1 MRIQPWVIV
10 EPPNE
15 RGLRAI
21 TIHEKTVGYAWSL
34 RGLRKI
40 LRRLG
45 YSEEMDLEDQASV
58 YWRGGDSSTWPDRAW
73 KRRTTITLMMVGL
86 LGCMA
91 LLVNVGLPDAFR
103 ALTFAQRITG
113 CLFILSGVV
122 QGMAA
127 LAVLDYWG
135 IRHLKFSGALVL
147 LGVIIA
153 FTTNGFF
160 LFMWSQEREYTRYV
174 VAFLLLGVWSLWA
187 LCLVI
192 REKMWTSIPHPKR
205 FAAGVF
211 ATALVATANFAYS
224 AMYQP
229 SSVPTLLEMEV
240 KFGKSQRDPNAPFVH
255 LPVKFHVK
263 NVGAV
268 GVYFIGTDYEVLG
281 RSADYSSTTAKKM
294 KDWKEAAEAGEDY
307 DIYAPHPKYV
317 TIKTGQ
323 IWGPGYWID
332 AGEQAN
338 WEYMVELPKYAS
350 YDAIEATMS
359 VDLMRRDRGRIDI
372 DEFSTPH
379 FSWDKED
386 RYYCATKDCGE
397 YILYRG
403 QVQHNNNVINVT
415 RKPRYV
421 AATWSWDSTDY
432 FISSY
437 NFGRRE
443 DFDEGETSRES
454 DRYGLISLSANA
466 VVPVAALLK
475 I

>member
-21 TIHEKTVGYAWSL
+21 TINEKTVGYAWSL
-34 RGLRKI
+34 RQLRKI
-40 LRRLG
+40 LKRLG
-45 YSEEMDLEDQASV
+45 YPEEMDLDDQVSV
-58 YWRGGDSSTWPDRAW
+58 YWRGGGSGTWPDRAW
-73 KRRTTITLMMVGL
+73 RRRAKITLMMAGL

-91 LLVNVGLPDAFR
+91 LLVNVGMPDAFR

-113 CLFILSGVV
+113 CLFILSGVI
-122 QGMAA
+122 QGVAA
-127 LAVLDYWG
+127 FVTLDYWG
-135 IRHLKFSGALVL
+135 IRRLRFSGAFVT
-147 LGVIIA
+147 LGVMIGI
-153 FTTNGFF
+153 TTNSFF
-160 LFMWSQEREYTRYV
+160 LFMWFQEREYTRYV
-174 VAFLLLGVWSLWA
+174 IAFIALEVWALWA
-187 LCLVI
+187 LLVVVH
-192 REKMWTSIPHPKR
+192 EKPWTGIPHPKK

-211 ATALVATANFAYS
+211 ATALIATVNFAYS

-240 KFGKSQRDPNAPFVH
+240 KFGKSQRDPSAPFIH

-281 RSADYSSTTAKKM
+281 RSAEYSSTTAKEM
-294 KDWKEAAEAGEDY
+294 KDWRKAAEAGEDY
-307 DIYAPHPKYV
+307 DIYAPHAKYV

-323 IWGPGYWID
+323 IWEQGYWLD

-350 YDAIEATMS
+350 YDAVAAAMS
-359 VDLMRRDRGRIDI
+359 VNLMRRDRGRIDT

-386 RYYCATKDCGE
+386 RYYCPSKGCGE

-403 QVQHNNNVINVT
+403 RVQHNNNVINVT

-437 NFGRRE
+437 NFGRKE
-443 DFDEGETSRES
+443 DFDEGETSRER

-466 VVPVAALLK
+466 MVPFAALSK